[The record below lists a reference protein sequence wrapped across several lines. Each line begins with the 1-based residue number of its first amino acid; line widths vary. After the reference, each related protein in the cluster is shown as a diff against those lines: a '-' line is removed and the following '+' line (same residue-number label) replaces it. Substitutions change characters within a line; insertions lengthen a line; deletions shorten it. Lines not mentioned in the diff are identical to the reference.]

1 MMLMEVFEQVCNTAA
16 WFVISSMITMGVGL
30 TIRRI
35 IGALQMR
42 GWSC

>member
-1 MMLMEVFEQVCNTAA
+1 MMLMDVFEQVGNTAA

-30 TIRRI
+30 TIRRN